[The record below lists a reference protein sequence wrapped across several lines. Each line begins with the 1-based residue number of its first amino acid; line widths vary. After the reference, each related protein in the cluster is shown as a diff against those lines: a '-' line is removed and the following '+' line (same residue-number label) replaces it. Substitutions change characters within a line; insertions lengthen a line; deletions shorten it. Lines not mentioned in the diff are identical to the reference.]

1 MTDKQDQESK
11 TEKTQNLEEKK
22 EASVEEIRKRINQ
35 QPGPIDFEIGT
46 CPKPTFAWF
55 KAEAKEKY
63 ADNYGLTLTMLKERL
78 EAYERNQEQI
88 QMLRERISRLEDDID
103 EFVEALN
110 QSDENSSSRGTL
122 NTDGGN

>member
-1 MTDKQDQESK
+1 
-11 TEKTQNLEEKK
+11 
-22 EASVEEIRKRINQ
+22 
-35 QPGPIDFEIGT
+35 
-46 CPKPTFAWF
+46 
-55 KAEAKEKY
+55 
-63 ADNYGLTLTMLKERL
+63 MLKERL

-122 NTDGGN
+122 NTDSGN